1 MPSISDATNFSFMQL
16 LPGYPLGIK
25 KQQEMVWN
33 REFLLSPVLFSVSNP
48 AKTQEK
54 QQQQQPQQQQGEEK
68 VRLTVQGQYCW
79 SDPFSVNVQGV
90 EGECVVSGAGEQARE
105 RRYSISIS
113 HAPGAFGRSRVVT
126 ITPRFILLNETD
138 STIKVGLE

>member
-1 MPSISDATNFSFMQL
+1 MQF
-16 LPGYPLGIK
+16 LPGYPLDIK
-25 KQQEMVWN
+25 KQHEMVWS
-33 REFLLSPVLFSVSNP
+33 REFLLSPILFSVSNP
-48 AKTQEK
+48 TTNQEN
-54 QQQQQPQQQQGEEK
+54 QENQQQGGEK

-105 RRYSISIS
+105 HRYAISIS

-138 STIKVGLE
+138 STIKVGFVV